1 MENKELIINTP
12 GQGNEKNKYC
22 VYMPCEDNNQPFYVG
37 KGECGSE
44 NGTLEKGEYY
54 NKTLAF
60 RNSPN
65 SMKKEFIYIAGLLN
79 KLDIVPLLF
88 GSLGLEQRLN
98 KNLNAD
104 DIDVLIPEVFLNEGW
119 GSIVELMSGAGYTLY
134 DLHEHAFEKSGLS
147 AAFAEIE
154 SLTPFAGVDLKK
166 IPVIQEDGVQ
176 YYLLDLRDYLKVYT
190 ASAKDGY
197 RKNVKN
203 KQDEQKIELI
213 KAEMC
218 K

>member
-1 MENKELIINTP
+1 MK
-12 GQGNEKNKYC
+12 
-22 VYMPCEDNNQPFYVG
+22 
-37 KGECGSE
+37 
-44 NGTLEKGEYY
+44 
-54 NKTLAF
+54 
-60 RNSPN
+60 
-65 SMKKEFIYIAGLLN
+65 KKEFINIARLLN
-79 KLDIVPLLF
+79 ERLNIVPLLF

-104 DIDVLIPEVFLNEGW
+104 DIDILIPEVFLNERW
-119 GSIVELMSGAGYTLY
+119 NSIVALMNGAGYALY

-147 AAFAEIE
+147 VAFASIE
-154 SLTPFAGVDLKK
+154 SLTPFAGIDLNRL
-166 IPVIQEDGVQ
+166 PVIKEDGVC
-176 YYLLDLRDYLKVYT
+176 YYLPDLHDYLKVYK

-213 KAEMC
+213 SNEIQKR

>member
-1 MENKELIINTP
+1 
-12 GQGNEKNKYC
+12 
-22 VYMPCEDNNQPFYVG
+22 
-37 KGECGSE
+37 
-44 NGTLEKGEYY
+44 
-54 NKTLAF
+54 
-60 RNSPN
+60 
-65 SMKKEFIYIAGLLN
+65 MKKDEFIHIARLLN
-79 KLDIVPLLF
+79 EQLKIVPLLF

-104 DIDVLIPEVFLNEGW
+104 DIDVLIPGIFLNEGW
-119 GSIVELMSGAGYTLY
+119 GSIAALMSGAGYTLY

-147 AAFAEIE
+147 VAFAEIE

-166 IPVIQEDGVQ
+166 IPVIQEDGVK

-203 KQDEQKIELI
+203 KKDEQKIELI
-213 KAEMC
+213 RAEIC
-218 K
+218 Q